1 MRADEIALGPPLPM
15 LRDMQRTHINRTKLR
30 TRAVRLSAVAI
41 ATAGVIVT
49 PAARPAAA
57 ADELTCG
64 ATVTTDVRLTT
75 DLLGCTGPGLVVGAP
90 GVTIDLAGHSITGT
104 GSGAGIDDGA
114 GHDRVRVHNGTI
126 SGFVFGV
133 HLFESDSSQ
142 LADLT
147 IKSNLDG
154 IKIERSRRVEIDRT
168 FVFASVANG
177 IEVTFSD
184 RVTVRDTSV
193 TSSGLGGIVDRFNID
208 SRYEGNTMIG
218 NGGPGLVVNRTEN
231 ARLDRNL
238 SIFGASSGIELTGTE
253 GARLTRNGVVGN
265 ASDGISID
273 RPGNTLTSNE
283 AYGNGGFGIA
293 APDGTIDRG
302 GNLAAD
308 NVAGSCTGVVC
319 S

>member
-1 MRADEIALGPPLPM
+1 MR
-15 LRDMQRTHINRTKLR
+15 RKHINHTKLR
-30 TRAVRLSAVAI
+30 TRAVRVSAAAVAT
-41 ATAGVIVT
+41 ATVMLT
-49 PAARPAAA
+49 PVARPAAA
-57 ADELTCG
+57 SAELVCG
-64 ATVTTDVRLTT
+64 AIITTDVQLTS
-75 DLLGCTGPGLVVGAP
+75 DLTGCSGSGLVVGAP

-104 GSGAGIDDGA
+104 GSGAGIDNEA
-114 GHDRVRVHNGTI
+114 GHDNVRVHNGTI
-126 SGFVFGV
+126 NGFVFGV
-133 HLFESDSSQ
+133 HLFEADRSQ

-147 IKSNLDG
+147 IESTMDG
-154 IKIERSRRVEIDRT
+154 IKIERSHRVDIDRA

-177 IEVTFSD
+177 MEITFSD
-184 RVTVRDTSV
+184 HITVRDSSV
-193 TSSGLGGIVDRFNID
+193 TSSGLGGIVDRFNIA

-218 NGGPGLVVNRTEN
+218 NAGPGLIVNRTDD

-253 GARLTRNGVVGN
+253 GARLSRNGAVGN

-273 RPGNTLTSNE
+273 RPGNVLMRNE
-283 AYGNGGFGIA
+283 AYRNGGFGIA

-308 NVAGSCTGVVC
+308 NASGGCTGVTC

>member
-1 MRADEIALGPPLPM
+1 MR
-15 LRDMQRTHINRTKLR
+15 RRHINHTKFR
-30 TRAVRLSAVAI
+30 TRAVHLSAAAV
-41 ATAGVIVT
+41 ATASVMVT
-49 PAARPAAA
+49 PVARPAEATA
-57 ADELTCG
+57 ELTCG
-64 ATVTTDVRLTT
+64 TTVTTDVRLTS
-75 DLLGCTGPGLVVGAP
+75 DLIGCSGSGLVVGAP

-104 GSGAGIDDGA
+104 GTGAGIDNEA
-114 GHDRVRVHNGTI
+114 GHDSVRVHNGTI

-133 HLFESDSSQ
+133 HLFEADRSQ

-147 IKSNLDG
+147 IESTMDG
-154 IKIERSRRVEIDRT
+154 IKIERSHRVDIDRV

-177 IEVTFSD
+177 MEITFSN
-184 RVTVRDTSV
+184 RITVRDSSV
-193 TSSGLGGIVDRFNID
+193 TSSGLGGIVDRYNIA

-218 NGGPGLVVNRTEN
+218 NTGPGLIVNRTED

-273 RPGNTLTSNE
+273 RPGNILMRND
-283 AYGNGGFGIA
+283 ALGNGGFGIA
-293 APDGTIDRG
+293 APEGTIDRG
-302 GNLAAD
+302 GNVAAD
-308 NVAGSCTGVVC
+308 NLLGGCTGVAC